1 MRAIRLS
8 GIELQKY
15 TEDLIAQGETIKKI
29 LAEIAIYSSGSIN
42 LTDLYNMPMTHV
54 KMIEKVISDKIKS
67 ENNIKGKEYL

>member
-15 TEDLIAQGETIKKI
+15 IDNLIAQGESTKKI
-29 LAEIAIYSSGSIN
+29 LAEISVYSNGSIN
-42 LTDLYNMPMTHV
+42 LQDLYHMPMNQI

-67 ENNIKGKEYL
+67 ENKVIGKEYL

>member
-8 GIELQKY
+8 GEELKTY
-15 TEDLIAQGETIKKI
+15 TDDLIAQGESIKKI
-29 LAEIAIYSSGSIN
+29 LAEIAIYSNGSIS
-42 LTDLYNMPMTHV
+42 LSELYHMTMTHI

>member
-15 TEDLIAQGETIKKI
+15 TDDLIAQGETIKKI
-29 LAEIAIYSSGSIN
+29 LVEIAIYSNGSIN

>member
-1 MRAIRLS
+1 MRAIKLS

-15 TEDLIAQGETIKKI
+15 TDDLIAQGETIKKI

-42 LTDLYNMPMTHV
+42 LTDLYNMPMTQV
-54 KMIEKVISDKIKS
+54 KMIEKIISDKIKS

>member
-15 TEDLIAQGETIKKI
+15 TDDLIAQGETIKKI

>member
-29 LAEIAIYSSGSIN
+29 LVEIAIYSNGSIN

>member
-15 TEDLIAQGETIKKI
+15 IDNLIAQGESIKKI
-29 LAEIAIYSSGSIN
+29 LAEISVYSNGSIN
-42 LTDLYNMPMTHV
+42 LQDLYNMPMTQI

-67 ENNIKGKEYL
+67 ENKVTGKEYL

>member
-29 LAEIAIYSSGSIN
+29 LADIAIYSSGSIN